1 MKLLIKILTLAIML
15 LLSSCTGCTDDE
27 DDDEEY
33 TTDTTF
39 VESEENSPV
48 TIHHQTEEERIDSIL
63 HVNIEHDTAL
73 MYELPRFTIIKPTV
87 VDFHLAYTVS
97 FNAETLNANWVAWH
111 LTRQHTHGPDGD
123 PFSRSKL
130 KPPYYRDFD
139 TTTVRQEL
147 SDWHGAY
154 PPYEHGHLCPAADNK
169 WDEAAMR
176 QSFFLSNMTPQHC
189 DFNSGDWVDL
199 EKKCRYWA
207 NRYGEIYITTGP
219 IFYSSRFKT
228 LPEGKIAIPDAFFKV
243 VMRLNPEPK
252 AIGFIFA
259 NSGNS
264 QMLQSAA
271 KSVDEVERITGFD
284 FFYLIDDDT
293 EQSIERVYNLKDWD
307 LLEQ

>member
-1 MKLLIKILTLAIML
+1 MIV
-15 LLSSCTGCTDDE
+15 LSSGCESCTEE
-27 DDDEEY
+27 DHEDNQTVTSSLQEEAQ
-33 TTDTTF
+33 
-39 VESEENSPV
+39 PII
-48 TIHHQTEEERIDSIL
+48 IHHQTEEERIDSIL
-63 HVNIEHDTAL
+63 RVCIEHDTAL
-73 MYELPRFTIIKPTV
+73 MYELPRFTVKKPSV

-97 FNAETLNANWVAWH
+97 FNSETLNANWVAWH

-139 TTTVRQEL
+139 TTNVRQEL
-147 SDWHGAY
+147 TDWRGAY

-176 QSFFLSNMTPQHC
+176 QSFFLSNMTPQHS
-189 DFNSGDWVDL
+189 DFNSGDWVTL

-207 NRYGEIYITTGP
+207 NRYGEVYITTGP
-219 IFYSSRFKT
+219 IFYNNEFKT

-259 NSGNS
+259 NNGNS
-264 QMLQSAA
+264 QSLQSAA
-271 KSVDEVERITGFD
+271 KTIDEVERITGYD

-293 EQSIERVYNLKDWD
+293 EQSIEESYSLKDWD
-307 LLEQ
+307 NLEQ

>member
-1 MKLLIKILTLAIML
+1 MIV
-15 LLSSCTGCTDDE
+15 LSSGCESCTEE
-27 DDDEEY
+27 DHEDNQTVTSSLQEEAQ
-33 TTDTTF
+33 
-39 VESEENSPV
+39 PII
-48 TIHHQTEEERIDSIL
+48 IHHQTEEERIDSIL
-63 HVNIEHDTAL
+63 RVCIEHDTAL
-73 MYELPRFTIIKPTV
+73 MYELPRFTVKKPSV

-97 FNAETLNANWVAWH
+97 FNSETLNANWVAWH

-139 TTTVRQEL
+139 TTNVRQEL
-147 SDWHGAY
+147 TDWHGAY

-176 QSFFLSNMTPQHC
+176 QSFFLSNMTPQHS
-189 DFNSGDWVDL
+189 DFNSGDWVTL

-207 NRYGEIYITTGP
+207 NRYGEVYITTGP
-219 IFYSSRFKT
+219 IFYNNEFKT

-259 NSGNS
+259 NNGNS
-264 QMLQSAA
+264 QSLQSAA
-271 KSVDEVERITGFD
+271 KTIDEVERITGYD

-293 EQSIERVYNLKDWD
+293 EQSIEESYNLKDWD
-307 LLEQ
+307 NLEQ